1 MIRCLNNP
9 RAFGVIFVCQ
19 LTSEA
24 LLVQLNVVNR
34 CMESKH
40 PEQLTDLFSR
50 IQNGDKAAFALLY
63 DQYAGALFGVVSKI
77 VRSEE
82 AAQDVLQDSFVK
94 IWKHAASYQPE
105 KGSCFTWMLNIA
117 RNTAI
122 DHLRKEKRA
131 HSSEIQTLDSGVDI
145 PAADQTLNVQTIGV
159 KDLVHQ
165 LPVEQRLMV
174 EYIYY
179 GGYTQQEVADEL
191 GIPLGTVK
199 TRVRTAVNALRK
211 YFNLLLIWI

>member
-1 MIRCLNNP
+1 
-9 RAFGVIFVCQ
+9 
-19 LTSEA
+19 
-24 LLVQLNVVNR
+24 
-34 CMESKH
+34 MESKH
-40 PEQLTDLFSR
+40 PEQLSDLVTR
-50 IQNGDKAAFALLY
+50 LQNGDKDAFALLY
-63 DQYAGALFGVVSKI
+63 DQYAGALFGVVTKI

-122 DHLRKEKRA
+122 DHLRKEKRNA
-131 HSSEIQTLDSGVDI
+131 ASEIQTLETGVDI
-145 PAADQTLNVQTIGV
+145 PAMAHHTPNVQAIGV

-165 LPVEQRLMV
+165 LPAEQRLMV

>member
-1 MIRCLNNP
+1 
-9 RAFGVIFVCQ
+9 
-19 LTSEA
+19 
-24 LLVQLNVVNR
+24 
-34 CMESKH
+34 MESKH
-40 PEQLTDLFSR
+40 PEQLTDLVSR
-50 IQNGDKAAFALLY
+50 LQSGDKAAFALLY
-63 DQYAGALFGVVSKI
+63 DQYAGALYGVVTKI
-77 VRSEE
+77 VKSDE

-94 IWKHAASYQPE
+94 IWKHAAMYQPD
-105 KGSCFTWMLNIA
+105 KGSFFTWMLNIA

-122 DHLRKEKRA
+122 DQLRKEKRA
-131 HSSEIQTLDSGVDI
+131 HSSEIQTLDSSVNI
-145 PAADQTLNVQTIGV
+145 PAMDHTPNVQTIGV

-165 LPVEQRLMV
+165 LPAEQRLMV